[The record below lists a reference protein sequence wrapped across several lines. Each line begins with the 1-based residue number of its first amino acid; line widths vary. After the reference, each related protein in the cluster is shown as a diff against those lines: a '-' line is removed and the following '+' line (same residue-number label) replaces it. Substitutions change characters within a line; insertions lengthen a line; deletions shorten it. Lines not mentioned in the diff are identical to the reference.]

1 MLQATLSLLLTG
13 CPQAEFLLPFTH
25 AAHLHC
31 REGLKSRKK
40 GTCALAMQALMRS

>member
-1 MLQATLSLLLTG
+1 MLQAMLSLLLTG
-13 CPQAEFLLPFTH
+13 CPQAEFLLP